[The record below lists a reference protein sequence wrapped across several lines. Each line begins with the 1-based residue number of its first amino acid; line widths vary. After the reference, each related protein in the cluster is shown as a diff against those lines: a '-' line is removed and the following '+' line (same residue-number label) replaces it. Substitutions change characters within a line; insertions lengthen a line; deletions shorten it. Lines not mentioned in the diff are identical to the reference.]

1 MLSLRDASVLGCV
14 FFQMLY
20 PQMMPYYSMPMYSP
34 YMGSLLMRTPGGAGM
49 RFGHHRSLPRPG
61 LHHPAAA
68 AAAAAHRAEGV
79 RMLDVSHT
87 LRSSPQRLPH
97 RGRLPMYQIPR
108 VPVHYPYTFPHMH
121 PMYAQHP
128 HPSHAGYYMMP
139 EELRMPP
146 VQTPFPYSAPY
157 PLQPHLPPQLRGP
170 ITGPHS
176 HLHGTHLHQGSP
188 LHTHAL
194 AGHPAAS
201 ASPQGR
207 PAPGDE
213 GQDST
218 SSPESGRSDNLAGAS
233 MPGQGFQVLPNVKH
247 VPAHLMRPSLQPSSQ
262 SSSRSSTPIN
272 TLDRVPNPVPPHLQ
286 EGRGTPVSD
295 RPYSPANYAARSSP
309 LSMTEEA
316 CRDRSGSRERDL
328 ATKEA
333 DLVGQFA
340 SLQTAGNGAGG
351 GDLGHKKDS
360 LAAPIPKKTN
370 NPKQLRLKTGFS
382 RQFSDD
388 LPTPTAITDIV
399 RMIEENIEEV
409 PEASDSSA
417 SSPATPQRAQ
427 LLSRLNG
434 RNAALSSLQLDLVA
448 AQQRQHQ
455 HSAAG
460 SSTSHSTPSSDSPAT
475 LNGERPTYAG
485 IVGKPTAPG
494 QGFMQDFSQMEPQTP
509 RTPLGFITPGGEV
522 DVVDPFG
529 ILKSLNIEA
538 GTAEQR
544 QAQEGGSLPWER
556 GVMMVVQR
564 FLFCFGAT

>member
-1 MLSLRDASVLGCV
+1 
-14 FFQMLY
+14 
-20 PQMMPYYSMPMYSP
+20 
-34 YMGSLLMRTPGGAGM
+34 
-49 RFGHHRSLPRPG
+49 
-61 LHHPAAA
+61 
-68 AAAAAHRAEGV
+68 
-79 RMLDVSHT
+79 
-87 LRSSPQRLPH
+87 
-97 RGRLPMYQIPR
+97 
-108 VPVHYPYTFPHMH
+108 
-121 PMYAQHP
+121 
-128 HPSHAGYYMMP
+128 
-139 EELRMPP
+139 
-146 VQTPFPYSAPY
+146 
-157 PLQPHLPPQLRGP
+157 
-170 ITGPHS
+170 
-176 HLHGTHLHQGSP
+176 
-188 LHTHAL
+188 
-194 AGHPAAS
+194 
-201 ASPQGR
+201 
-207 PAPGDE
+207 
-213 GQDST
+213 
-218 SSPESGRSDNLAGAS
+218 

-309 LSMTEEA
+309 LSMMEEA
-316 CRDRSGSRERDL
+316 RRDRSGSRERDL

-333 DLVGQFA
+333 DLVGQFS
-340 SLQTAGNGAGG
+340 SLHTAGNGAGG
-351 GDLGHKKDS
+351 GDLGLKKDG
-360 LAAPIPKKTN
+360 LAAPVPKKTN

-399 RMIEENIEEV
+399 RMIEENIEEM

-455 HSAAG
+455 HSAAD
-460 SSTSHSTPSSDSPAT
+460 SSTSHSTPSSDSPAA

-485 IVGKPTAPG
+485 IVGKPTALG

-538 GTAEQR
+538 STAEQR
-544 QAQEGGSLPWER
+544 RAQEGGSLP
-556 GVMMVVQR
+556 
-564 FLFCFGAT
+564 